1 MEVNRAA
8 SSAADSSPISSGTNG
23 SHSNITTGS
32 AAATT
37 AGRHESTSHGNIMQ
51 ASRETIGV
59 TDSSTISSSI
69 AGTTGGQSIITTG
82 SVIHSSGTTIGSHV
96 SDPPGAESPPYI
108 TTTLVISNLH
118 CSSCTTTVRLL
129 LAPLTPPPIAIST
142 NIVTH
147 EVIVKHAADL
157 NANEILRV
165 LLEAEFEV
173 DSINVSGAGVTPSSY
188 TNGLWARRVA
198 DTNDINTSTHEDF
211 LLENWVEIIKVAMQS
226 GKSRKR
232 HIEICEVC
240 RSKEEKLASGIPLSR
255 SSVISQ
261 LGDAD
266 AKAFVLFMDTSGG
279 SSAAYS
285 PGYGGMVDEKSLI
298 HYGDA
303 SYNAPD
309 FPFNRFEK
317 GQTSPLGQRPTSDI
331 ALQNTS
337 RSAMVSSERPAALQA
352 EVVMPGGATER
363 QVLFEATFSI
373 EGMTCSACTGKID
386 DTIRH
391 FPGVKSVNVALM
403 TNSARVEFEGMKE
416 DAAKIVDEIEEIG
429 FGCALESIK
438 ELNTDDAQIKVER
451 EVQIRVDGMFC
462 ESCPT
467 RIVEA
472 LQTFG
477 DAIKVEKPLTTSD
490 PIIQISYLANPPDLT
505 IRRIISTL
513 NAVHPDFSASIYCP
527 PTIEER
533 SRHIQHKELRRLIL
547 RTILC
552 IIIAIPTF
560 LIGIVWMSLVPKDNR
575 IRRYFEAQMWAGQV
589 TRLEWAL
596 LFLSTPVQ
604 FFIADVFHVRAYK
617 EIKALWRPGS
627 QVPILR
633 RFYRFGSMNLLISL
647 GVSIAYFA
655 SVGLLAMA
663 ATREGEFKGP
673 HTTYFDST
681 VFLTMFLLIGRCLEA
696 YSKIKT
702 SDAVSMLGKLRPTE
716 ALLLEL
722 EGPPTTSYSTDTTTR
737 SLAKE
742 NAPPAV
748 KKIPVDM
755 LEVGDTII
763 VQHGG
768 SPPADGKIS
777 LGETKFDESSL
788 TGEAR
793 PVQKKEGDVVF
804 AGTINKGKAVR
815 VVVSAV
821 SGESMLD
828 QIVKVVREGQTRRA
842 PIERVADILTGY
854 FVPVVTLIAIS
865 TWVIWLALGMSGVL
879 PDYWLDV
886 DEGSWPVWSLGF
898 AIAVFVVACP
908 CGIGLAAPTA
918 LFVGSGLAA
927 KYGILAK
934 GGGEAFQEASW
945 LDVVVFDKTGTLTQ
959 GGEPKIT
966 DEEVFVNTV
975 GQDEEGALG
984 LELEV
989 RKLVYA
995 IATGLEEMSSHPL
1008 ARAVV
1013 SHCGQQ
1019 ERANVTG
1026 SEVDEVPGRGL
1037 RGVFT
1042 INNTNNSYE
1051 AIIGNE
1057 AFMTENGVVE
1067 LGDVTSS
1074 LLHSWKSRGKSVVLL
1089 AIKPRPNTTILPGF
1103 PQEAFTLAATFA
1115 AADPLRPEAP
1125 YVVKNL
1131 RASGISVW
1139 MISGDNPVTA
1149 TAVADMVGIPR
1160 DNVIAGVLPTQKAE
1174 KIQYLQTHA
1183 PKRPRRTWYS
1193 KKTANP
1199 RAIVAMVGDGI
1210 NDAPALAVSDV
1221 GVAIGSGSDVAIGSA
1236 KFILVSNN
1244 LCSLLTLTELSRKV
1258 FRRVKFNFFW
1268 ACVYNLIA
1276 LPVAAGVLYPVGMR
1290 EYTAPPTVQTN
1301 HNVHMGGNGPRRIRL
1316 EPVWASLAMALSS
1329 VSVVCSS
1336 LLLRTKWYGAGF
1348 RPSAMA
1354 MKASPGEDSEEW
1366 SDVNIDEVV

>member
-1 MEVNRAA
+1 MSGGQSNTITG
-8 SSAADSSPISSGTNG
+8 SAILTTGGSGDLDTTDTDP
-23 SHSNITTGS
+23 SSNIT
-32 AAATT
+32 
-37 AGRHESTSHGNIMQ
+37 I
-51 ASRETIGV
+51 
-59 TDSSTISSSI
+59 
-69 AGTTGGQSIITTG
+69 
-82 SVIHSSGTTIGSHV
+82 
-96 SDPPGAESPPYI
+96 
-108 TTTLVISNLH
+108 TLVISNLH
-118 CSSCTTTVRLL
+118 CSSCATTIHLL
-129 LAPLTPPPIAIST
+129 LAPLTPPPTAIST

-147 EVIVKHAADL
+147 EVTIEHVAAL
-157 NANEILRV
+157 STNEILRV
-165 LLEAEFEV
+165 LLEAGFKV
-173 DSINVSGAGVTPSSY
+173 DSITVSGVCVTPSPH
-188 TNGLWARRVA
+188 TGGLWGGRV
-198 DTNDINTSTHEDF
+198 TSINNIHTLTYENLPPEDWG
-211 LLENWVEIIKVAMQS
+211 ESIKIALQS
-226 GKSRKR
+226 GKSHER
-232 HIEICEVC
+232 HVEVCEVC
-240 RSKEEKLASGIPLSR
+240 RSKEHKRASGTPLSP
-255 SSVISQ
+255 SSGTPQWGNAVSN
-261 LGDAD
+261 AS
-266 AKAFVLFMDTSGG
+266 VLFMDRPGGG
-279 SSAAYS
+279 SADSAGESSKS
-285 PGYGGMVDEKSLI
+285 PGYGGAADEKSLI
-298 HYGDA
+298 HYADA
-303 SYNAPD
+303 SYSAPAT
-309 FPFNRFEK
+309 PSNMFEK
-317 GQTSPLGQRPTSDI
+317 GQTSPLSPRSTSNI
-331 ALQNTS
+331 APHNTS
-337 RSAMVSSERPAALQA
+337 STEPRSAMASPERPAALQT
-352 EVVMPGGATER
+352 EVVFPVAVTEMQVPDIILNVAPATA
-363 QVLFEATFSI
+363 LFEATFSI
-373 EGMTCSACTGKID
+373 EGMTCSACTGKVN
-386 DTIRH
+386 DTVGH
-391 FPGVKSVNVALM
+391 LPGVKSVNVALM
-403 TNSARVEFEGMKE
+403 TNSATIEFEGVKE
-416 DAAKIVDEIEEIG
+416 DAAKIVDEIEDIG
-429 FGCALESIK
+429 YGCMLESIK
-438 ELNTDDAQIKVER
+438 ELNSDGAQTKIVER
-451 EVQIRVDGMFC
+451 VVQIRIEGMFC

-467 RIVEA
+467 RVIEA

-477 DAIKVEKPLTTSD
+477 DAIKVGKPLTIPD
-490 PIIQISYLANPPDLT
+490 PIVQISYLAAPPDFT
-505 IRRIISTL
+505 IRHIISTL
-513 NAVHPDFSASIYCP
+513 NAVDPAFSASIYQP

-533 SRHIQHKELRRLIL
+533 SRHIQRTELRRLIL
-547 RTILC
+547 RAILC

-560 LIGIVWMSLVPKDNR
+560 LIGIVWMSLVPKNDR
-575 IRRYFEAQMWAGQV
+575 MRRYFAKQMWAGQV

-596 LFLSTPVQ
+596 FFLSTPVQ
-604 FFIADVFHVRAYK
+604 FFVADVFHVRAYK

-655 SVGLLAMA
+655 SVGLLATA
-663 ATREGEFKGP
+663 ATRKGESKGP

-716 ALLLEL
+716 ALLLEP
-722 EGPPTTSYSTDTTTR
+722 EGPPATPHSASTG
-737 SLAKE
+737 SLATKE
-742 NAPPAV
+742 HASPTVN
-748 KKIPVDM
+748 KIPVDM

-768 SPPADGKIS
+768 SPPADGKLS
-777 LGETKFDESSL
+777 QGETKFDESSL

-815 VVVSAV
+815 VVVDAV

-842 PIERVADILTGY
+842 PIERVADMLTGY

-865 TWVIWLALGMSGVL
+865 TWVIWLSLGMSGVL

-945 LDVVVFDKTGTLTQ
+945 LDVVVFDKTGTLTE
-959 GGEPKIT
+959 GGEPKVT
-966 DEEVFVNTV
+966 DEEVFVDTV
-975 GQDEEGALG
+975 GRDEEGVLG

-995 IATGLEEMSSHPL
+995 FAIGLEEMSSHPL

-1013 SHCGQQ
+1013 SHCEPQ

-1026 SEVDEVPGRGL
+1026 SDVEEVPGRGL

-1042 INNTNNSYE
+1042 INNTSDSYE

-1057 AFMTENGVVE
+1057 AFMTENGVAE
-1067 LGDVTSS
+1067 LKDVTSS
-1074 LLHSWKSRGKSVVLL
+1074 LLHSWKSRGKSVVLF
-1089 AIKPRPNTTILPGF
+1089 AIKPRPNTTTLPCF
-1103 PQEAFTLAATFA
+1103 TQETFTLTAAFA
-1115 AADPLRPEAP
+1115 AADPLRSEAP

-1160 DNVIAGVLPTQKAE
+1160 ENVIAGVLPTQKAE
-1174 KIQYLQTHA
+1174 KIQYLQTYA
-1183 PKRPRRTWYS
+1183 PKRRRRTWYG
-1193 KKTANP
+1193 KTKAANP

-1236 KFILVSNN
+1236 KFILVSSN
-1244 LCSLLTLTELSRKV
+1244 LCSLFTLIELSRKV

-1290 EYTAPPTVQTN
+1290 EYNAPSAVQSHGVS
-1301 HNVHMGGNGPRRIRL
+1301 HNGIQMNMDGDGPRRIRL

-1336 LLLRTKWYGAGF
+1336 LLLRTKWYGVGF
-1348 RPSAMA
+1348 RPSMMA
-1354 MKASPGEDSEEW
+1354 MKASPGEDPEEQR
-1366 SDVNIDEVV
+1366 DINIDEVV

>member
-1 MEVNRAA
+1 
-8 SSAADSSPISSGTNG
+8 
-23 SHSNITTGS
+23 
-32 AAATT
+32 
-37 AGRHESTSHGNIMQ
+37 
-51 ASRETIGV
+51 
-59 TDSSTISSSI
+59 
-69 AGTTGGQSIITTG
+69 
-82 SVIHSSGTTIGSHV
+82 
-96 SDPPGAESPPYI
+96 
-108 TTTLVISNLH
+108 
-118 CSSCTTTVRLL
+118 
-129 LAPLTPPPIAIST
+129 
-142 NIVTH
+142 
-147 EVIVKHAADL
+147 
-157 NANEILRV
+157 
-165 LLEAEFEV
+165 
-173 DSINVSGAGVTPSSY
+173 
-188 TNGLWARRVA
+188 
-198 DTNDINTSTHEDF
+198 
-211 LLENWVEIIKVAMQS
+211 MQS

-255 SSVISQ
+255 
-261 LGDAD
+261 
-266 AKAFVLFMDTSGG
+266 
-279 SSAAYS
+279 
-285 PGYGGMVDEKSLI
+285 
-298 HYGDA
+298 
-303 SYNAPD
+303 
-309 FPFNRFEK
+309 
-317 GQTSPLGQRPTSDI
+317 
-331 ALQNTS
+331 
-337 RSAMVSSERPAALQA
+337 
-352 EVVMPGGATER
+352 GATER

-1013 SHCGQQ
+1013 SHCEQQ

-1290 EYTAPPTVQTN
+1290 E
-1301 HNVHMGGNGPRRIRL
+1301 L

-1348 RPSAMA
+1348 RPS
-1354 MKASPGEDSEEW
+1354 
-1366 SDVNIDEVV
+1366 